1 MGVNVLTPEAI
12 KARALELGFDLCG
25 IAPADSFPELT
36 FLDEWLAH
44 GYAGEMAWMARTAE
58 RRADVR
64 NVVPGARSVIV
75 TGTIYNTVGRTL
87 PGSTGVPGSA
97 GEHDNARDTDAI
109 IARYARGDD
118 YHDVLGK
125 RLDAL
130 LEWMRRETSDPF
142 DARAYVDTG
151 PVQERVY
158 AQYAGLGWIGKN
170 TCLINAEHGSWL
182 FLAEIITTLAL
193 EPDAQALEQCGSCRR
208 CLDAC
213 PTGALLDAGVLDS
226 TRCISY
232 LTIELRSSIPEE
244 YRPAL
249 GSLVYG
255 CDICQDVCPHN
266 QLASASS
273 DQPWQARAGLD
284 LPRLVDLWRRSD
296 SDLRALIKG
305 SAMTRAKLTGLR
317 RNLAVAIGNS
327 GDADA
332 LAALTTRREDQPS
345 TADPMVR
352 EHIEWARLR
361 PDGLRSSHGRPR
373 SNPSP
378 VDAADGGPQLRED
391 RGPAL

>member
-1 MGVNVLTPEAI
+1 MVNAAQI
-12 KARALELGFDLCG
+12 KAKAVELGFDLCG
-25 IAPADSFPELT
+25 IAPVDNFPELT
-36 FLDEWLAH
+36 FLEEWLAH
-44 GYAGEMAWMARTAE
+44 GYAGEMAYMARSAA

-75 TGTIYNTVGRTL
+75 TGTIYATERSSE
-87 PGSTGVPGSA
+87 PGK
-97 GEHDNARDTDAI
+97 ARPPHAV

-118 YHDVLGK
+118 YHDVLQE

-130 LEWMRRETSDPF
+130 LEWMRAESSAPF

-182 FLAEIITTLAL
+182 FLAEIITTLPL
-193 EPDAQALEQCGSCRR
+193 DADTQALEQCGSCRR

-213 PTGALLDAGVLDS
+213 PTGALVDSGVLDS

-232 LTIELRSSIPEE
+232 LTIELRTRIPDE
-244 YRPAL
+244 YRAAL
-249 GSLVYG
+249 GNHVYG

-266 QLASASS
+266 QPSSVSA
-273 DQPWQARAGLD
+273 DMPWQPRTGLD
-284 LPRLVDLWRRSD
+284 LPGLVELWRRPD
-296 SDLRALIKG
+296 SDLRALLKG

-317 RNLAVAIGNS
+317 RNLAVAIGNN

-332 LAALTTRREDQPS
+332 LAVLQERRADQPS
-345 TADPMVR
+345 AADPMVA
-352 EHIEWARLR
+352 EHIDWAIALGR
-361 PDGLRSSHGRPR
+361 GRPPER
-373 SNPSP
+373 
-378 VDAADGGPQLRED
+378 
-391 RGPAL
+391 